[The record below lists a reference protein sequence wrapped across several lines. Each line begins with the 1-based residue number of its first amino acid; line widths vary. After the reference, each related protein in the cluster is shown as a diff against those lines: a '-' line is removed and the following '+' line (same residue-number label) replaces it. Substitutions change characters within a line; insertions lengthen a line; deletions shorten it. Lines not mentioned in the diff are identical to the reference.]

1 MPIEEHKNLG
11 LENVGPRGTA
21 GLAVGS
27 SNSNSHN
34 AGGGELT
41 KPELEQVMS
50 QLSDLLPRLQRVV
63 QQQPNAPQ

>member
-11 LENVGPRGTA
+11 LENVGPRGA
-21 GLAVGS
+21 GALAAGS

-41 KPELEQVMS
+41 KPELEQVLS
-50 QLSDLLPRLQRVV
+50 QLSDLLPQLQRVAE
-63 QQQPNAPQ
+63 QRSAPQ